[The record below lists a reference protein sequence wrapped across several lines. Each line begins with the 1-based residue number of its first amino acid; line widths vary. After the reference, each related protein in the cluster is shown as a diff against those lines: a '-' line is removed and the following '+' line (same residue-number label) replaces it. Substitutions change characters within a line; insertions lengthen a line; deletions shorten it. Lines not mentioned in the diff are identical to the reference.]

1 MAEPRLSETYHLLFY
16 SIAKFKDRL
25 HILISNDN
33 QNFIFN
39 LSTFLKM
46 SISKSLTY
54 LLKETKLM
62 IKN

>member
-46 SISKSLTY
+46 SIKQIVDIP
-54 LLKETKLM
+54 LKETKLM